1 MTAVPIAQGELVA
14 VSLCIGAQL
23 MVIGFSVILANSY
36 RERALLL
43 HAGAAV
49 LAVLAIGALV
59 GGQPQVAEAS
69 MLLLLGVAGLQL
81 RDLVSHAGAMRSPRA
96 WLVGTSAG
104 LLPALAV
111 ASIMGWNL
119 LLPGL
124 AAWSAVVLVLMH
136 RSWAQSRPWIIWLAM
151 AYVPLVAGS
160 AWLGW
165 KSLDLE
171 PDPAL
176 PLAVFLTLWSAMNH
190 LATTWRSR
198 IFSETRVRVD
208 ARNVIDPL
216 TGLAAPLVFYE
227 RVNAVRNLMRRYGHP
242 SVLLLVHIDNLP
254 ALYSGFGP
262 EVAESAVLVAANR
275 IRRALGEGDVAARL
289 SHSRIGVLCEGVGL
303 AEGAANAASKILVAG
318 LKEPLPAAPTEFLQ
332 FRVVM
337 ALVPGIDVP
346 AKTVLQT
353 MSDRMDAQVR
363 EGGERR
369 ITTLNA
375 DELVPAAATSA
386 SPSPSS

>member
-1 MTAVPIAQGELVA
+1 MPARCAT
-14 VSLCIGAQL
+14 
-23 MVIGFSVILANSY
+23 
-36 RERALLL
+36 RAL
-43 HAGAAV
+43 A
-49 LAVLAIGALV
+49 
-59 GGQPQVAEAS
+59 
-69 MLLLLGVAGLQL
+69 
-81 RDLVSHAGAMRSPRA
+81 
-96 WLVGTSAG
+96 VGTSAG

-124 AAWSAVVLVLMH
+124 AAWCAVVLVLMH
-136 RSWAQSRPWIIWLAM
+136 RSWPERPWIIWLAM
-151 AYVPLVAGS
+151 AYLPLVAGS

-198 IFSETRVRVD
+198 IFSETRIRID

-254 ALYSGFGP
+254 ALYSGFGRRSP
-262 EVAESAVLVAANR
+262 NRPCWWPPTASAGRWAKATWP
-275 IRRALGEGDVAARL
+275 RA
-289 SHSRIGVLCEGVGL
+289 
-303 AEGAANAASKILVAG
+303 
-318 LKEPLPAAPTEFLQ
+318 
-332 FRVVM
+332 
-337 ALVPGIDVP
+337 
-346 AKTVLQT
+346 
-353 MSDRMDAQVR
+353 
-363 EGGERR
+363 
-369 ITTLNA
+369 
-375 DELVPAAATSA
+375 
-386 SPSPSS
+386 

>member
-1 MTAVPIAQGELVA
+1 MTAAPISQGELVA

-23 MVIGFSVILANSY
+23 MVIGFSVILANTY

-49 LAVLAIGALV
+49 LAVLTVGAVV
-59 GGQPQVAEAS
+59 GGQPRVAEAS

-81 RDLVSHAGAMRSPRA
+81 RDLVSHAGAMRYPRL

-104 LLPALAV
+104 LLPVLAM
-111 ASIMGWNL
+111 ASIAGWNL
-119 LLPGL
+119 LLPGV
-124 AAWSAVVLVLMH
+124 AAWTAVVLVLML
-136 RSWAQSRPWIIWLAM
+136 RSWAQSQPWIIWLAM
-151 AYVPLVAGS
+151 AYLPLVAGS
-160 AWLGW
+160 VWLGW
-165 KSLDLE
+165 KSLATG

-176 PLAVFLTLWSAMNH
+176 PVAVFLTLWSAMNH

-198 IFSETRVRVD
+198 IFSETRIRID
-208 ARNVIDPL
+208 ARNVVDPL

-275 IRRALGEGDVAARL
+275 VRGTLGDGDVAARL

-303 AEGAANAASKILVAG
+303 AEGAANFASRILVAG

-337 ALVPGIDVP
+337 ALVPVTDVP

-353 MSDRMDAQVR
+353 MSDRMDTQVR
-363 EGGERR
+363 EAGERR
-369 ITTLNA
+369 IATLGA
-375 DELVPAAATSA
+375 DELG
-386 SPSPSS
+386 